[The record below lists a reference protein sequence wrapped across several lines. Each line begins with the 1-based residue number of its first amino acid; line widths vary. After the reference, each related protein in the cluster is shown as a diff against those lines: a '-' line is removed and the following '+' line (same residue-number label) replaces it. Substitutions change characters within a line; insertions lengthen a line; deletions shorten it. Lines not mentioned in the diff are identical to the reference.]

1 MDEVVEN
8 CRRTWRR
15 LGVRPSEIDAMT
27 AELRSDLEA
36 ASADGLDPQAY
47 LGGDASGVAR
57 AWASSRGLVRPR
69 YRVFGVM
76 AVTFFVTIPTLF
88 AASFIYVAITST
100 YIADLFN
107 PGWDQFPVCD
117 GGAYGNLHGSPYT
130 AVPLWLFVLW
140 YLVATAA
147 GFAAVL
153 LAVGAYLRRWADAA
167 REKTVRTM
175 AFTFWPAVVVAV
187 LSATAVSYGLGGYRS
202 DPRGQLLQFGAL
214 VLTFTAMMGLTRA
227 LVVRR
232 ARART
237 EQVMHEAL
245 VP

>member
-36 ASADGLDPQAY
+36 ASADGVDPQAY

-69 YRVFGVM
+69 YRILGVM

-107 PGWDQFPVCD
+107 PGWDLFPVAD
-117 GGAYGNLHGSPYT
+117 GGAYGNLTLPPYT
-130 AVPLWLFVLW
+130 EVPLWLFVLW
-140 YLVATAA
+140 YLMAIAA

-153 LAVGAYLRRWADAA
+153 LAVSAYLRRWADAT

-187 LSATAVSYGLGGYRS
+187 LSASAVSYGLGGYRS
-202 DPRGQLLQFGAL
+202 DLRGQLLQFGTL
-214 VLTFTAMMGLTRA
+214 VLTFAAMMGLTRA
-227 LVVRR
+227 LVVRG

-237 EQVMHEAL
+237 ETVIPEAL